1 MEHTNN
7 GDTME
12 QEDLMEV
19 IAKNV
24 RHFRIENSLSQL
36 ELEHIAGLG
45 ENSLTN
51 IEMHKTSDMN
61 ISTLN
66 KISKALG
73 VNIKE
78 FFIKRS
84 SYQNKNRIDERKRK

>member
-78 FFIKRS
+78 FFILMKE
-84 SYQNKNRIDERKRK
+84 KENRNVV